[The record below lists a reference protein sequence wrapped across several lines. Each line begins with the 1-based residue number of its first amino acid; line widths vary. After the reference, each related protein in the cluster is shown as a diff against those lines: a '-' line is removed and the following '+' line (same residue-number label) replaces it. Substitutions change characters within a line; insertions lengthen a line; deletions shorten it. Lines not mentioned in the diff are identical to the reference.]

1 MEPLGESPIGYTRNT
16 LTAEQGRFGPH
27 TKMENMEQ
35 ENRIRPLALIVV
47 SGFARLLPH
56 PPNFTPVGAMSL
68 FAGAKLPGWQA
79 FLVPLLIMAVT
90 DPLLSLIFG
99 IPDYTRLS
107 PFIYGSFML
116 NVLIGRTLLSRSSSP
131 IRIGSASFLCSLQ
144 FFLITNFGV
153 WLGSHFYAQTPA
165 GLAACLTAALPFF
178 GRTMAGDLFFTAVL
192 FGLHH
197 WLSRNSAQLQTA

>member
-27 TKMENMEQ
+27 TKMGNMEQ

-99 IPDYTRLS
+99 IPGYTRLS

-197 WLSRNSAQLQTA
+197 WLSRNSPQLQTA